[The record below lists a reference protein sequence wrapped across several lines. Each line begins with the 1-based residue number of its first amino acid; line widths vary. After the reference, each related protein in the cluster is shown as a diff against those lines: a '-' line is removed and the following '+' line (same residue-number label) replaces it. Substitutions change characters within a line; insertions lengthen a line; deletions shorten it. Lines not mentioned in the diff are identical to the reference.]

1 MLMSY
6 NEENI
11 YDFEQEH
18 GNMTT
23 SMNMKCLQVINTLRH

>member
-18 GNMTT
+18 DHEHEHT
-23 SMNMKCLQVINTLRH
+23 LQKTF

>member
-18 GNMTT
+18 G
-23 SMNMKCLQVINTLRH
+23 MKCLQVINTQRH

>member
-18 GNMTT
+18 DHEHE
-23 SMNMKCLQVINTLRH
+23 KVINTQRH

>member
-18 GNMTT
+18 DHELNTR
-23 SMNMKCLQVINTLRH
+23 CLKVTNTLKR